1 MMIGEVDIEEIGI
14 VDTEVEEMI
23 TVVEGGDTTGITIV
37 VGALP
42 EEDTTT
48 IDATGVAPAA
58 PLETEA
64 AAVRLLVVEEGIA
77 MIEDVIINLIVVILH
92 VMEDAIMTH
101 VGTGSLMCFGF
112 WLPAGAVS
120 EH

>member
-1 MMIGEVDIEEIGI
+1 MNSNV
-14 VDTEVEEMI
+14 
-23 TVVEGGDTTGITIV
+23 
-37 VGALP
+37 ALP
-42 EEDTTT
+42 EEDTMT

-112 WLPAGAVS
+112 GLPAGAVS
-120 EH
+120 EQ